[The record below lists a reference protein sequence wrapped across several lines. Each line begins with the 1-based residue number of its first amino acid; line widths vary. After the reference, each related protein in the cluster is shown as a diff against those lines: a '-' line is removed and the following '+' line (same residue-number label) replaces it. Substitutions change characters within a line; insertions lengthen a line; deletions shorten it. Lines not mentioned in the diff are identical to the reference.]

1 MCVYMPCIVT
11 SIVTIIHIKEC
22 SMDEH
27 EYELF
32 MGLIDERYL
41 NGDLER
47 EQECLQEYIDGKAII
62 EALQAEAVGG

>member
-1 MCVYMPCIVT
+1 
-11 SIVTIIHIKEC
+11 
-22 SMDEH
+22 MDEH